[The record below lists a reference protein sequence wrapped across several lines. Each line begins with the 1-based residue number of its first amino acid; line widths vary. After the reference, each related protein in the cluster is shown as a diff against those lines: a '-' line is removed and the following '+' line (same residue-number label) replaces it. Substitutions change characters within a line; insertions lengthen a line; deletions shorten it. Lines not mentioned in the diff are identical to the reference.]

1 MTIVT
6 QKNFFWE
13 ELEDQRTFISTDLKK
28 GEDKSKLKKTLKR
41 IKISL
46 KKVKTEFRKG
56 KDGV

>member
-46 KKVKTEFRKG
+46 EKVKTELRKG
-56 KDGV
+56 KDGA